1 MYFSGNDV
9 RVLMNGNV
17 LDCTSI
23 QFTLNQSTTPSYSS
37 SSSKMTT
44 QMIGTKIIYGA
55 LSLNYREAYS
65 LERYMK
71 HQAKNGISSIE
82 IQYDRTEPVRN
93 QDPSLGARNKD
104 GTYRMKNSVTN
115 YTLYDVHITGKEHAV
130 GPSPE
135 NIVENFQF
143 IAKDFVA
150 YEPKSSYI

>member
-9 RVLMNGNV
+9 RILMNGNE
-17 LDCTSI
+17 LDCNSI
-23 QFTLNQSTTPSYSS
+23 QFTLNQSTTPAYSS
-37 SSSKMTT
+37 SSSKMIT

-65 LERYMK
+65 LERYMRN
-71 HQAKNGISSIE
+71 AKNGISSIE
-82 IQYDRTEPVRN
+82 IQYDRTEPVR
-93 QDPSLGARNKD
+93 DRHPSVGARTKN
-104 GTYRMKNSVTN
+104 GTYKMKNSVTN
-115 YTLYDVHITGKEHAV
+115 YTLYDVHITGKEHSV

-135 NIVENFQF
+135 NVVENFQF